1 MNLAEYMQNP
11 LGKGASVLMLGS
23 TRKML
28 DEEYAKIVSR
38 ITHTWYSLNDKYYIA
53 HIKIPSKSA
62 DKLMYDVLIEIDIS
76 SIPKQTA
83 VINNSKCRVF
93 SNCPSFVFTYAYV
106 FDKNH
111 DIIPWAKKKY
121 NKKVF
126 ESNPV
131 KRNPIEMRNY
141 ERSLYFAIKYI
152 TSNGRNY
159 KAGINLNMS
168 RIRSHMQILTNVQ
181 SSDEVLE
188 LYQTIKASERTSTKN
203 IGHLK
208 KKQNPAKPQKK
219 SGGKG
224 KVSTVKST
232 TKTQKTA
239 KMKKL

>member
-1 MNLAEYMQNP
+1 MNIAEYMQNP
-11 LGKGASVLMLGS
+11 LGKGASVLMLNT

-28 DEEYAKIVSR
+28 DDEYAKIVSQ
-38 ITHTWYSLNDKYYIA
+38 ITHTWYSLQDKYYIA

-62 DKLMYDVLIEIDIS
+62 DKLMYDVLIEVDS
-76 SIPKQTA
+76 TSIPKQAA

-121 NKKVF
+121 NQKVF
-126 ESNPV
+126 DFNPV

-159 KAGINLNMS
+159 KAGINLNMT
-168 RIRSHMQILTNVQ
+168 RIRSHLQILTNVQ
-181 SSDEVLE
+181 SSDDVLE
-188 LYQTIKASERTSTKN
+188 LYQSIKAAEKTSTKN
-203 IGHLK
+203 IGHPER
-208 KKQNPAKPQKK
+208 KQTSTKPQKK

-224 KVSTVKST
+224 KVSSVKST
-232 TKTQKTA
+232 KKTHSVS